1 MLLFCELYYISDGF
15 NRTIIVWKGF
25 LTLNIVQPFNL
36 TVPLAPTTL
45 NSVTTTPGGSAN
57 ASRQI
62 NDTARFIGVAI
73 HVESNSS
80 NATQT
85 QGLSNVTLKESVR
98 NPNGIIMSTTILLN
112 SLLLR
117 LNPILQENI
126 HLVST
131 I

>member
-1 MLLFCELYYISDGF
+1 M
-15 NRTIIVWKGF
+15 WKGF